1 MKEASTYLFEDLYEG
16 RPLFKSQLDLVNQL
30 LNDENNPYYIGSK
43 DADQYSKA
51 QSRLKTYISQLLSHS
66 ANRNITEDFKRGLI
80 QLIEKKIDTTKYNV
94 EELVVSLI
102 LALKNKNSRI
112 TKTETK
118 NTIKDQLTYDLSEAS
133 YIAIITS
140 KPLEIDIQNE
150 TIFFSLR
157 NFLFKDL
164 LDRLS
169 DVNKD
174 LKIYRFNFPLDTYCY
189 LFWRGL
195 KRILK
200 NYINENITTITT
212 LFDSL
217 YEKFALKTAT
227 LIELEKKSEYTD
239 RDINELVNEILKGLY
254 RNRYILVFNTTA
266 PIYGMPLIILNPT
279 DQRNMKVYTLLQDEK
294 EGINIF
300 KYPEQDCVLWR
311 VFVWD
316 KLKSK
321 NLAGVEIPY
330 SDDI

>member
-1 MKEASTYLFEDLYEG
+1 MKEASAYLFEDTYEG
-16 RPLFKSQLDLVNQL
+16 RPLFKSQQDLVIQL
-30 LNDENNPYYIGSK
+30 LNDPENPYYVDSK
-43 DADQYSKA
+43 NADQYLKA
-51 QSRLKTYISQLLSHS
+51 QSRLKTYISQLLSNS
-66 ANRNITEDFKRGLI
+66 VTRSITEDFKRALI
-80 QLIEKKIDTTKYNV
+80 LLLNKRLSPSFNA
-94 EELVVSLI
+94 EEIVVSLI
-102 LALKNKNSRI
+102 ESLRQKNSRI
-112 TKTETK
+112 AKTETK
-118 NTIKDQLTYDLSEAS
+118 NTIKDQLNFDLSEAN

-140 KPLEIDIQNE
+140 RPLEIDIQNE

-169 DVNKD
+169 DVEKD
-174 LKIYRFNFPLDTYCY
+174 LKSYRFNFPLDTYCY

-200 NYINENITTITT
+200 NHIRGNITPT
-212 LFDSL
+212 LFESL
-217 YEKFALKTAT
+217 HDKFALNYPTFAKLESKTDYSDN
-227 LIELEKKSEYTD
+227 EL
-239 RDINELVNEILKGLY
+239 NELVDEILKGLY
-254 RNRYILVFNTTA
+254 RNRYILVFHTTA

-294 EGINIF
+294 SINIF

-321 NLAGVEIPY
+321 DLAGIEIPY
-330 SDDI
+330 SEKI